1 MDRIEFIHSISYTE
15 EAETVNL
22 LMSYFNQYM
31 LLYNLIDDI
40 LKITYESSY
49 ANSIEFLVD
58 YKSQESAKKN
68 ISEIMAHN
76 PVNIYNKICHIN
88 IIPLSDSSIRIQLF
102 TAM

>member
-1 MDRIEFIHSISYTE
+1 MDRVEFIHSISYAEGT
-15 EAETVNL
+15 ETVNL
-22 LMSYFNQYM
+22 LMSFFNQYM

-40 LKITYESSY
+40 SKITYESSY

-58 YKSQESAKKN
+58 YKSQEAARKN

-76 PVNIYNKICHIN
+76 PVSIYNTICHVN
-88 IIPLSDSSIRIQLF
+88 ITPLSDSSIRIQLF